1 MLSFEKKQM
10 AATAHHITVSKT
22 ARYYT
27 LGTLSAETKEIWIV
41 IHGWAQLAE
50 QFINDFSVLD
60 SGERFIIAPEAL
72 NRFYLRAG
80 KPEVG
85 ATWMTR
91 EDREAEMKDY
101 VDYLNSVY
109 DALSISQHQAKVV
122 VLGFSQGVATL
133 SRWVYRNERKIDA
146 LIFYAGEIANEL
158 QNEESITAF
167 HQQEKYFICGTEDP
181 FINELNLPKVTSL
194 LKGFT
199 VVMFEG
205 RHELKADVLLDI

>member
-1 MLSFEKKQM
+1 MPQS
-10 AATAHHITVSKT
+10 HHITVSRT

-27 LGTLSAETKEIWIV
+27 LGTLSHDTQEIWVV

-50 QFINDFSVLD
+50 AFISGFTALD
-60 SGERFIIAPEAL
+60 DGTRYIVAPEAL

-91 EDREAEMKDY
+91 EDREAEMRDY
-101 VDYLNSVY
+101 INYLDMLY
-109 DALSISQHQAKVV
+109 DELKLSSYPAKIV

-133 SRWVYRNERKIDA
+133 SRWVYRNERRIDA

-158 QNEESITAF
+158 QNEESVAAF
-167 HQQEKYFICGTEDP
+167 QQQEKYFICGTEDP

-194 LKGFT
+194 LKDFT

-205 RHELKADVLLDI
+205 GHEMKADTLVNI

>member
-1 MLSFEKKQM
+1 MS
-10 AATAHHITVSKT
+10 ASAHHITVSKT

-27 LGTLSAETKEIWIV
+27 LGKLHAETKEIWVV
-41 IHGWAQLAE
+41 IHGWAQLAKG
-50 QFINDFSVLD
+50 FISELSTLD
-60 SGERFIIAPEAL
+60 NGDRYIIAPEAL

-101 VDYLNSVY
+101 VNYLNNLY
-109 DALSISQHQAKVV
+109 DALDLSSYAAKIV
-122 VLGFSQGVATL
+122 VLGFSQGVATQ
-133 SRWVYRNERKIDA
+133 SRWVYRNERRVDA

-158 QNEESITAF
+158 QNEESVSAF

-181 FINELNLPKVTSL
+181 FINELNLPKVIAL

-205 RHELKADVLLDI
+205 RHELKTDVLLDI

>member
-1 MLSFEKKQM
+1 MLQS
-10 AATAHHITVSKT
+10 HHITVSKT

-27 LGTLSAETKEIWIV
+27 LGTLDKDTEEIWIV

-50 QFINDFSVLD
+50 GFINEFAALD
-60 SGERFIIAPEAL
+60 TGSRFIIAPEAL

-101 VDYLNSVY
+101 VDYLDTLY
-109 DALSISQHQAKVV
+109 DALALSQHSAKVV

-133 SRWVYRNERKIDA
+133 SRWVYRNERRIDA

-158 QNEESITAF
+158 QNEESVAAF

-181 FINELNLPKVTSL
+181 FINELNLPKVTTL
-194 LKGFT
+194 LKGFK
-199 VVMFEG
+199 VIMFEG
-205 RHELKADVLLDI
+205 KHELKADVLLPI

>member
-1 MLSFEKKQM
+1 M
-10 AATAHHITVSKT
+10 AAIAHHVTVSKT

-27 LGTLSAETKEIWIV
+27 LGTLTERTREIWIV

-50 QFINDFSVLD
+50 QFIGDFAALD
-60 SGERFIIAPEAL
+60 NGERFIIAPEAL

-101 VDYLNSVY
+101 VSYLNTIY
-109 DALSISQHQAKVV
+109 DTLGLSAYQAKIV

-133 SRWVYRNERKIDA
+133 SRWVYQNERQIDA
-146 LIFYAGEIANEL
+146 VIFYAGEIANEL
-158 QNEESITAF
+158 QNAESIAAF
-167 HQQEKYFICGTEDP
+167 TQKEKYFICGTEDP

-205 RHELKADVLLDI
+205 KHELKADTLVNI

>member
-1 MLSFEKKQM
+1 M
-10 AATAHHITVSKT
+10 AAIAHHVTVSKT

-27 LGTLSAETKEIWIV
+27 LGTLTERTREIWIV

-50 QFINDFSVLD
+50 QFIGDFAALD
-60 SGERFIIAPEAL
+60 NGERFIIAPEAL

-91 EDREAEMKDY
+91 EDREAEMRDY
-101 VDYLNSVY
+101 VNYLNVLY
-109 DALSISQHQAKVV
+109 DSLNLSRHTAKIV

-133 SRWVYRNERKIDA
+133 SRWVYLNQRRMDA
-146 LIFYAGEIANEL
+146 VIFYAGEIANEL
-158 QNEESITAF
+158 QNAESIAAF
-167 HQQEKYFICGTEDP
+167 TQKEKYFICGTEDP

-205 RHELKADVLLDI
+205 RHELKADALINI

>member
-1 MLSFEKKQM
+1 MLQS
-10 AATAHHITVSKT
+10 HHITVAKT

-27 LGTLSAETKEIWIV
+27 LGELSPDTKEIWIV

-50 QFINDFSVLD
+50 QFIGDFAALD
-60 SGERFIIAPEAL
+60 NGERFIIAPEAL
-72 NRFYLRAG
+72 NKFYLRAG

-101 VDYLNSVY
+101 VNYLNVLY
-109 DALSISQHQAKVV
+109 DALDLSRHTAKIV

-133 SRWVYRNERKIDA
+133 SRWVYLNERRMDA
-146 LIFYAGEIANEL
+146 VIFYAGEIANEL
-158 QNEESITAF
+158 QNAESIAAF
-167 HQQEKYFICGTEDP
+167 TQKEKYFICGTEDP

-205 RHELKADVLLDI
+205 RHELKADALINI